1 MYGGILILLITF
13 SILFII
19 ERKSI
24 NTLANYIGITILIA
38 ILVAINNCEYI
49 SYLLILVQISGLAI
63 LFGFIIML
71 FPKNHTYYI
80 DSPKINQYNN
90 DSYFFILFIL
100 FFTPLIYYLIG
111 GKEFLFDIL
120 NLSNNISIWNDSLL
134 NHSNLLAG
142 SLPGCQEVLFI
153 SKLAYFLYFSN
164 FYFFNFL
171 FLTLFLLFAI
181 IALFFLLLPTF

>member
-38 ILVAINNCEYI
+38 ILIAINNCEYI

-71 FPKNHTYYI
+71 FPKNNTYYI
-80 DSPKINQYNN
+80 DSPRINQYNN

-100 FFTPLIYYLIG
+100 FFTPFIYYLIG
-111 GKEFLFDIL
+111 GKEFLFDLI
-120 NLSNNISIWNDSLL
+120 NISNNIWNDSLL
-134 NHSNLLAG
+134 NHSNL
-142 SLPGCQEVLFI
+142 FI
-153 SKLAYFLYFSN
+153 SKLAYFFYYSN
-164 FYFFNFL
+164 YYFFNFL

-181 IALFFLLLPTF
+181 IALFFLLLPTPGAGSPQG

>member
-13 SILFII
+13 GILFII
-19 ERKSI
+19 ETKSI

-38 ILVAINNCEYI
+38 ILIGIHNCEYI

-80 DSPKINQYNN
+80 DSNHSRINNN
-90 DSYFFILFIL
+90 DSSRPYNSYFLILFIL
-100 FFTPLIYYLIG
+100 FFIPFIYYLFFNDYD
-111 GKEFLFDIL
+111 FLGIL
-120 NLSNNISIWNDSLL
+120 SSYNNIWNDSIL
-134 NHSNLLAG
+134 NHTN
-142 SLPGCQEVLFI
+142 LFI
-153 SKLAYFLYFSN
+153 SKLAYFLYYSN
-164 FYFFNFL
+164 SYVFNFL

-181 IALFFLLLPTF
+181 IALFFLLIPTPGGV

>member
-100 FFTPLIYYLIG
+100 FFTPFIYYLIG

-134 NHSNLLAG
+134 NHSN
-142 SLPGCQEVLFI
+142 LFI

>member
-71 FPKNHTYYI
+71 FPNNHTYYI

-100 FFTPLIYYLIG
+100 FFTPFIYYLIG

-134 NHSNLLAG
+134 NHSNLLG
-142 SLPGCQEVLFI
+142 SLPGCREVLFI

>member
-1 MYGGILILLITF
+1 MYGGILILLFTF
-13 SILFII
+13 CILFII

-38 ILVAINNCEYI
+38 ILLAINNCEYI

-80 DSPKINQYNN
+80 DSPRINQYNN
-90 DSYFFILFIL
+90 DSYLFILFIL
-100 FFTPLIYYLIG
+100 FFTPLIYYLFS
-111 GKEFLFDIL
+111 GKEFLSDIL
-120 NLSNNISIWNDSLL
+120 NLSNNIWNDSFL
-134 NHSNLLAG
+134 NHSNL
-142 SLPGCQEVLFI
+142 PGQSCQEVLLI
-153 SKLAYFLYFSN
+153 SKLSYFLYFSN